1 MAPRLREDRLHLGVV
16 VVGDLGDDSV
26 GSVIVFPK
34 VIRVNRRRLHKD
46 AKKCH
51 KIEKLNFATLFRV
64 SWRPLAYPVLRLE
77 VVAECADGVQE
88 GRE

>member
-26 GSVIVFPK
+26 GSVIVFAQGYS
-34 VIRVNRRRLHKD
+34 RRLHKD

-64 SWRPLAYPVLRLE
+64 TWRPLAYPVLRLE